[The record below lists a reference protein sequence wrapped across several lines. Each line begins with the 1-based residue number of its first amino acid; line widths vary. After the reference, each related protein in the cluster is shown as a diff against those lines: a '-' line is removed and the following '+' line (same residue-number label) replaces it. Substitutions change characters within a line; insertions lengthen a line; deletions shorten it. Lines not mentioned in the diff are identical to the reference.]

1 VTSKRH
7 NADEELLCRLKEGD
21 PQALA
26 TVFSRNRRWLLKL
39 VERRLDTRLTAR
51 VSPADV
57 LQETFI
63 DALKRLRH
71 FQADPDVPFS
81 IWLRTVAIQ
90 RLIEVHRQHLG
101 AKARDA
107 DREVPL
113 AIACAYGTNSERI
126 AARFVDLTSPSEKL
140 ERAEIIAI
148 VRQALDRLDP
158 IDREVLALRH
168 FEELDNREVAALLG
182 ILPAAASKRHVRALE
197 RFRKEVARS
206 MAP

>member
-1 VTSKRH
+1 VTLKHRPE
-7 NADEELLCRLKEGD
+7 DEELVRRLKEGD

-39 VERRLDTRLTAR
+39 VARRLDTRLTAR
-51 VSPADV
+51 VSPSDI

-81 IWLRTVAIQ
+81 IWLRTATSQ

-113 AIACAYGTNSERI
+113 ALACAYGTNSEKI
-126 AARFVDLTSPSEKL
+126 ASRFVDLTPPSEKL
-140 ERAEIIAI
+140 ERAEVIAI

-168 FEELDNREVAALLG
+168 LEELDNREVAGLLG
-182 ILPAAASKRHVRALE
+182 IHPAAASKRHIRALE

-206 MAP
+206 IAP

>member
-1 VTSKRH
+1 MG
-7 NADEELLCRLKEGD
+7 RLKEGD

-26 TVFSRNRRWLLKL
+26 TVFSRNRGWLRRLI
-39 VERRLDTRLTAR
+39 ERRLDARLVAR
-51 VSPADV
+51 VSASDV

-63 DALKRLRH
+63 DALKRLPH

-81 IWLRTVAIQ
+81 IWLRTVALQ

-101 AKARDA
+101 ARARA
-107 DREVPL
+107 ANREVPL
-113 AIACAYGTNSERI
+113 ALAYASGTSSEKI
-126 AARFVDLTSPSEKL
+126 AAKFVDLTSPSEKL

-148 VRQALDRLDP
+148 VRQTLDRLEP
-158 IDREVLALRH
+158 IDREVLALRDL
-168 FEELDNREVAALLG
+168 EELDNREVAALLG

-206 MAP
+206 IVP